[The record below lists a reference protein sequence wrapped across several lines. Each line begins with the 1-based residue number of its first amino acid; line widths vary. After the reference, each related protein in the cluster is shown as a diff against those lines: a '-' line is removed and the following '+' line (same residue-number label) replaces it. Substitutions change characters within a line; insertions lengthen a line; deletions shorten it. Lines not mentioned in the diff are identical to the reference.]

1 MSTFGDI
8 RNNFQIAM
16 NRKQAEI
23 NEKVKYNYKREFFN
37 SAYTDWMKSA
47 SYPGAITKFGTGEQ
61 LRADLGVEPT
71 DNTTQMLI
79 ASGLPKDYFEIEIQ
93 YPGDDKS
100 LSGTFPTVVVTIL
113 KDINIGTETFLK
125 GEEYL
130 IVSNVAK
137 TKTGEKAIIG
147 RGKLTPKAL
156 GLDGKG
162 ATYGT
167 IDIICKAAIDAVEK
181 KYGNTFPK
189 PYIDYIK
196 DLVEYTR
203 NQDTYKIPGNLKTFL
218 KEAGQSFELDF
229 GKNIQEEYGID
240 SVSLAKIA
248 NDFGEILGG
257 IFLFSAV
264 SDPGTG
270 LSFPQGANAALVD
283 FHFDG
288 WDISSKAGKKGGTP
302 SIVTMCEIIHN
313 RVSDKNSEQNFVL
326 DKSERKTYDDI
337 IKVIADPKTNG
348 GYTKEPNQ
356 GRQSNVWLT
365 NIVLANSL
373 LYNNKTSGYRSIL
386 DKLGINNMEVSRHIL
401 HEKVDELFN
410 RDQGEWYKIMDEF
423 WSKTGSRPDGCKN
436 EQSAVTYY
444 AKRLKKNDQYRFGVI
459 FYPISQEL
467 VKTINSNKVYVDG
480 LSSMVNRV
488 SSVQQLYLLIG
499 VKSTGIQFKIKD
511 FAAARFQFSAGTGA
525 NEPFN
530 KNIGLESR

>member
-8 RNNFQIAM
+8 RNNFQIAI

-181 KYGNTFPK
+181 KYCNTFPK

-348 GYTKEPNQ
+348 GYTKEPNK